1 MKPPM
6 GDKLEMGRT
15 EEDIVE
21 DFLRCGVVDFTELK
35 IYYLVT
41 GEVEQVSPDS
51 GAGESRVGEKF

>member
-1 MKPPM
+1 M

-35 IYYLVT
+35 IYSLVT
-41 GEVEQVSPDS
+41 GEEEQ
-51 GAGESRVGEKF
+51 AG